1 VSKDRIGSNDIKT
14 QTKKDSSGE
23 AVVEDVKGSEPSKN
37 VLRVCDLRASAS
49 PLKVETPIHLG
60 RMYYVVVK

>member
-1 VSKDRIGSNDIKT
+1 VSKDRIDSNDIKI

-23 AVVEDVKGSEPSKN
+23 AVDEDVKESEPSKD

-60 RMYYVVVK
+60 RVYYVVVK